1 MIIKVKAEQDPNT
14 TPIERIKEIGNLI
27 DFENKVVRVPLGVTE
42 KELIDSL
49 NYQIVNNMKTVFKVG
64 DKVYDARYGWGEV
77 TDISFSTKYPIE
89 VAFDKC
95 NGYNDYYTYAGLDN
109 DLDSLTPLLS
119 FTEYTLQGFSQERAE
134 LLPERGQIVWV
145 RDSENSDWICAQFMR
160 KEKGVYITTAIDPF
174 NDENGICYNLLTT
187 ENPYINK

>member
-1 MIIKVKAEQDPNT
+1 MVFKFEEDPNT
-14 TPIERIKEIGNLI
+14 TPIERIGKIGNLI

-64 DKVYDARYGWGEV
+64 DKVYDARYGWGKV

-95 NGYNDYYTYAGLDN
+95 NGYNDYYTYAGLDH

-119 FTEYTLQGFSQERAE
+119 FTEYTLQGFSQERPE
-134 LLPERGQIVWV
+134 ILPERGQIVWV
-145 RDSENSDWICAQFMR
+145 RSNENSDWYCAQFMC
-160 KEKGVYITTAIDPF
+160 KEGGTYRVSRGNPF
-174 NDENGICYNLLTT
+174 NKANKSHFRFLTT
-187 ENPYINK
+187 ENPYSNK